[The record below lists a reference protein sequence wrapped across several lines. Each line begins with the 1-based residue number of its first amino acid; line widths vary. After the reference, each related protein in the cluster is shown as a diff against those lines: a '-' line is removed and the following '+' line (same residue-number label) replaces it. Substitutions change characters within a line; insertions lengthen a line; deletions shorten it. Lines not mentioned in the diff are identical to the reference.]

1 MPAADSTPPPPDNSP
16 RSRRRYRSPGR
27 QEGARATK
35 ARICAAAENEF
46 LAHGYAG
53 TTVRGIA
60 AAAAVSRPTVEL
72 IFGTKARIL
81 KAVIDRATAGDDEP
95 VSMLE
100 RNWATTAQARRD
112 ADGFVAAFAEVLTAA
127 AQRAARLIVIAFD
140 AARSDAEI
148 SAVATQM
155 MHQREIMAAWLV
167 DGLVQRAPLRAGLNH
182 GTAVDVVW
190 TLMDPAVFQRFTD
203 QRGWSPAQFQAWFAD
218 SILQLLTFTQNSG
231 HGRGR

>member
-1 MPAADSTPPPPDNSP
+1 MAAADSTPPPGNSP
-16 RSRRRYRSPGR
+16 RSRRPYRSPSR

-35 ARICAAAENEF
+35 ARICAAAEHEF

-81 KAVIDRATAGDDEP
+81 KAVIDHATVGDDEP
-95 VSMLE
+95 VPMLE

-112 ADGFVAAFAEVLTAA
+112 ADRFVAAFAEVLTAA
-127 AQRAARLIVIAFD
+127 TQRAARLVLIAFD

-148 SAVATQM
+148 RAVATQM
-155 MHQREIMAAWLV
+155 MHQREIMATWLV
-167 DGLVQRAPLRAGLNH
+167 DGLVQRAPLRPDLDH
-182 GTAVDVVW
+182 GTAVDIVW
-190 TLMDPAVFQRFTD
+190 TLMDPAVFERFTD
-203 QRGWSPAQFQAWFAD
+203 QRGWSPAQFQAWFAA
-218 SILQLLTFTQNSG
+218 SILQLLRK
-231 HGRGR
+231 HD